1 MESKMESMGI
11 IGFIFGLAGLSYA
24 ITAKSDIVKLKQ
36 EFEDFKTSLEVT
48 ERIAKDNPPE
58 SR

>member
-1 MESKMESMGI
+1 MESMGI